1 MSSRKRKKPSS
12 GDSKGRRPLKKALEE
27 ALDKLKKKDRHK
39 FFHYP
44 VDKGEVPQYYDIIL
58 KPMDFNTMKTKIKD
72 GKYENWEDFQTD
84 FLLIIENC
92 TTFNPQGTIWYRAAL
107 QLKRGSKKVFEDLK
121 AEAEQEPEVAVEAA
135 RPSSK
140 SRKSTGGAS
149 DSKPSEE
156 KRRRR
161 AARYASARY
170 VLTRRKNELYAESCG
185 GLLADGLHMGSS
197 PTIMDLITMWH
208 REETLRKWGLPP
220 FTQRVGNS
228 VEGAKIGPIFYNQ
241 YRPFRDQPFVDQ
253 FKYRVERFTQ
263 GLPECMRK
271 RAKRK
276 IESAQGL
283 IAENTQN
290 QWKPST
296 RLLEDIHKYGSKP
309 YENLSTSSN
318 DKSGV
323 SAGIVSSSGDA
334 SVKVEA
340 SSDAKPPPPPPSSS
354 SRGNK
359 EITVF
364 GVRISDVEKLG
375 PQQKPGG
382 VLSKLLLAG
391 HNIANAVEEARRR
404 REAEIRAAAEAA
416 AKAKAKR
423 EAAVAAHR
431 AAEEARKKAEFRQ
444 QQAVAAAAASG
455 HNKQ

>member
-1 MSSRKRKKPSS
+1 MYGLMKCVPIT
-12 GDSKGRRPLKKALEE
+12 GRRPLKKALEE

-58 KPMDFNTMKTKIKD
+58 KPMDFNTMKTRKRTENTKTGRTFRQISSLSSKIA
-72 GKYENWEDFQTD
+72 QRST
-84 FLLIIENC
+84 L
-92 TTFNPQGTIWYRAAL
+92 RAL

-271 RAKRK
+271 STPASTLFV
-276 IESAQGL
+276 I
-283 IAENTQN
+283 TQ
-290 QWKPST
+290 
-296 RLLEDIHKYGSKP
+296 YGSKP

-364 GVRISDVEKLG
+364 GVRISDVEKL
-375 PQQKPGG
+375 
-382 VLSKLLLAG
+382 LAG

-431 AAEEARKKAEFRQ
+431 AAEEARKKAEVNKHSQ
-444 QQAVAAAAASG
+444 Q
-455 HNKQ
+455 